1 MRNEIRRVARQIYG
15 EFVQRH
21 GSSNREDDSFPS
33 VICEN
38 PESRETSVSLKSG
51 DGQFG
56 RRGGGR
62 RVGRGVDLGEV
73 LD

>member
-1 MRNEIRRVARQIYG
+1 
-15 EFVQRH
+15 
-21 GSSNREDDSFPS
+21 